1 MTRKWVDEARVL
13 HYPLPCHYEFLWDL
27 THYTNTLYSNT
38 IITNVNHKCSSF
50 MIDLLP
56 IIVFFQFHALTVR
69 TFLVFGHYR
78 TEFIIEQSVTQR
90 SMDRVSS

>member
-27 THYTNTLYSNT
+27 THYTNTLYKNT

-69 TFLVFGHYR
+69 TFLVFGHGQ
-78 TEFIIEQSVTQR
+78 FIIEQSVTQR